1 VHVDEIWLLWQAV
14 LGRSHVKQAHNDL
27 VAISK
32 LNKTIRVGIS
42 NEIVTLLSQQL
53 YQSPL
58 KAIEELVV
66 NSYDAEASHCRLYI
80 PSASVLRNDPKAVI
94 AVFDNGLGL
103 SDHGMSN
110 LWHVGRSDKRTEEIA
125 RRAHRKQIGKFG
137 IGKLAVFV
145 ISNQLSYVSKSAG
158 KIWFSSLDFGKFH
171 AETNGDTVPVQI
183 ELRVIERLADLNKLK
198 WVPEVM
204 KNAAITEK
212 DLEGDTWTLAFLED
226 FKQKA
231 WDIKAGRLKWVLR
244 TAMPLKSGFKL
255 FLNGEEIKSS
265 KEDIPVVA
273 SFKITELP
281 KNRINALNATTN
293 DQWRIADGKLLS
305 STFKNGISGEVQVTE
320 KTLPGKSDDILRSN
334 GFFVRVLGRLIVQ
347 EDPFFGM
354 NPLYHGVLNRLR
366 ADINADDLDEIIKA
380 PREDVEA
387 SETKEKFEAFLREVF
402 QEARSRWD
410 EYLKKK
416 EAEEERKKE
425 SQRIF
430 VSSEIIERPL
440 AGAILRTGGVDG
452 SDADKSWFYLSA
464 TDRDWRK
471 LAEELY
477 SAQRRKFT
485 YEYSHLGKTERM
497 IKFHPDSARFTLNL
511 DHEFIASNSGDE
523 FSKFVL
529 HDFVIAEVLLE
540 AQLRL
545 AAISP
550 AVIGEVL
557 QERDTLLRSL
567 AKDHPLSSASI
578 AQHLRDS
585 VSNQYD
591 LEIALVAAARAL
603 GFVAKHVSGSQE
615 PDAIAR
621 LVQFPRKDVIL
632 TIEAKSSKDVPTLP
646 QLDFGGLRSHME
658 ANNADGCLLV
668 APEFPG
674 TAKGERS
681 EIYLRS
687 RQQQVSCWTIE
698 QLARVVDN
706 IEKRHIAAQHLIGI
720 VLTAFDPQSVAK
732 AVDKLLSEPAWDQQ
746 KLKSAILDALLSLE
760 DHLPDRPR
768 SVEMVATKLSDNPG
782 FAGIT
787 VDDVGKALNALASIS
802 QGGLIVDGETVILF
816 ASMNEIRRRALS
828 HTGETAQPRRISTL
842 RGDLPSDESDERG
855 H

>member
-1 VHVDEIWLLWQAV
+1 MKH
-14 LGRSHVKQAHNDL
+14 AHNDL

-32 LNKTIRVGIS
+32 LDKTIRVGIS

-80 PSASVLRNDPKAVI
+80 PSASVLQNDLNSVI
-94 AVFDNGLGL
+94 SVFDDGLGL
-103 SDHGMSN
+103 SDQGMIN

-145 ISNQLSYVSKSAG
+145 ISNQLSYVSKSG
-158 KIWFSSLDFGKFH
+158 DKIWFSSLDFGKFH
-171 AETNGDTVPVQI
+171 SETNGDTVPVEI
-183 ELRVIERLADLNKLK
+183 ELRVIEKLDDLKKLK
-198 WVPEVM
+198 WMPDVM
-204 KNAAITEK
+204 QNAAITEK
-212 DLEGDTWTLAFLED
+212 DLEGDTWTLAILED
-226 FKQKA
+226 FKDKA
-231 WDIKAGRLKWVLR
+231 WDIRVGRLKWVLR
-244 TAMPLKSGFKL
+244 TAMPLKSGFQL
-255 FLNGEEIKSS
+255 FLNREEIKSS

-273 SFKITELP
+273 SFNITELP
-281 KNRINALNATTN
+281 KNRIDALNATTA
-293 DQWRIADGKLLS
+293 DDWRIADEKLVS
-305 STFKNGISGEVQVTE
+305 KTFKSGITGDVQVTE

-380 PREDVEA
+380 PREDVEV

-425 SQRIF
+425 SQRTF

-440 AGAILRTGGVDG
+440 AGAIIRTGGVEG
-452 SDADKSWFYLSA
+452 SDADKSWFYLAA
-464 TDRDWRK
+464 TDRNWAE

-477 SAQRRKFT
+477 SAQRKKFT
-485 YEYSHLGKTERM
+485 FEYSHLGKTERI
-497 IKFHPDSARFTLNL
+497 IKFHPDSAKFTLNL
-511 DHEFIASNSGDE
+511 DHEFIASNSADE
-523 FSKFVL
+523 LSKYVL
-529 HDFVIAEVLLE
+529 HDFAIAEVLLE

-545 AAISP
+545 ASVSP

-557 QERDTLLRSL
+557 QERDNLLRWL
-567 AKDHPLSSASI
+567 AKDHPLSSAAV
-578 AQHLRDS
+578 AQYLRDS

-621 LVQFPRKDVIL
+621 LVRFPGKEVIL

-658 ANNADGCLLV
+658 ANQAQGCLLV
-668 APEFPG
+668 APDFPG
-674 TAKGERS
+674 IDKGDKS
-681 EIYLRS
+681 EIYNRS
-687 RQQQVSCWTIE
+687 RQQKVSCWTIE
-698 QLARVVDN
+698 QLALVVDN
-706 IEKRHIAAQHLIGI
+706 IERRHITAEHLIRI
-720 VLTAFDPQSVAK
+720 VLNEFDPQSVAT
-732 AVDKLLSEPAWDQQ
+732 AVDRLLSEPAWDQQ
-746 KLKSAILDALLSLE
+746 RLKSAILDALSSLE
-760 DHLPDRPR
+760 EHLTDRPR
-768 SVEMVATKLSDNPG
+768 SVEMVATKLTGNPE

-787 VDDVGKALNALASIS
+787 VDDVGKALSALASVS
-802 QGGLIVDGETVILF
+802 QGGLVVDGETVILF
-816 ASMNEIRRRALS
+816 ASVNEIHRRGLP
-828 HTGETAQPRRISTL
+828 HVGQTPQPRRISTL
-842 RGDLPSDESDERG
+842 RDDLPSNQTDDKG